1 MTGPLTVLA
10 EGPLLL
16 PAFRVILGVVHA
28 ELGQT
33 AEAAAVLDRLVETGF
48 ECLPSDLNW
57 GPSLAFA
64 AALCHHLHHERGA
77 AVIHQLLEPYADL
90 AAGHSLLFAGAFSHA
105 LGLLATT
112 LGHYDEADDRFA
124 VGLAMHEQLDAPVW
138 LARTRLEW
146 GRMLAQR
153 GLAGD
158 AERARGLLS
167 QALDFGRHLPQPV
180 IEARAAAALQ
190 EIGEL

>member
-48 ECLPSDLNW
+48 ESLPWDLNW
-57 GPSLAFA
+57 GPSLALA
-64 AALCHHLHHERGA
+64 ATLCHHLHHERGA
-77 AVIHQLLEPYADL
+77 AAIHHMIEPYSDL
-90 AAGHSLLFAGAFSHA
+90 AAGHSLLFAGGFSHA

-112 LGHYDEADDRFA
+112 LGHYDEADDRFTA
-124 VGLAMHEQLDAPVW
+124 ALALHERLDAPVW

-153 GLAGD
+153 GLRRRQASPGTSQSGARLRPSPAAG
-158 AERARGLLS
+158 
-167 QALDFGRHLPQPV
+167 V
-180 IEARAAAALQ
+180 IEARAAATLQ